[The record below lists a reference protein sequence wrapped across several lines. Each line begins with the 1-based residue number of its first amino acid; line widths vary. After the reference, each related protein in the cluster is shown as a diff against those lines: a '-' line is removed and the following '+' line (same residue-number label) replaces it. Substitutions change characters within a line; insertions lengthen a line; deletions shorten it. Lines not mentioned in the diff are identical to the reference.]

1 MQISHS
7 VIEWEIWIFKKIM
20 LFFVNMTPF
29 KVIDLLLQN
38 DMMDLLF
45 QQYLIRLMNILISQI
60 AIASAVAPSTSW
72 ENDET
77 FNICVWTM
85 EKILI
90 VSPLL
95 SSGGSWKT

>member
-1 MQISHS
+1 
-7 VIEWEIWIFKKIM
+7 
-20 LFFVNMTPF
+20 MTAF

-60 AIASAVAPSTSW
+60 ATASALASSTSG

-77 FNICVWTM
+77 FNICV
-85 EKILI
+85 
-90 VSPLL
+90 
-95 SSGGSWKT
+95 

>member
-1 MQISHS
+1 MQISLRN
-7 VIEWEIWIFKKIM
+7 VF
-20 LFFVNMTPF
+20 FCFVNMTPF
-29 KVIDLLLQN
+29 KVIVLLLQN
-38 DMMDLLF
+38 YMMDLLF

-60 AIASAVAPSTSW
+60 TIASAVAPSTSR

-77 FNICVWTM
+77 FNICVWTV

>member
-1 MQISHS
+1 
-7 VIEWEIWIFKKIM
+7 M

-60 AIASAVAPSTSW
+60 AIASAVAPSMNR

-77 FNICVWTM
+77 FNISV
-85 EKILI
+85 
-90 VSPLL
+90 
-95 SSGGSWKT
+95 